1 MVNIAFTWE
10 KVYFE
15 SSCHSHTPMSDPFA
29 LGKSRF
35 FFFCFFSQEPSI
47 VQDISFGTKH
57 RYTMLWWVNKHT
69 ISRCYCT
76 LVCNFTST
84 YMYIVWMPWKALQ
97 NWTNLNN
104 TQVSQMHIYLPPKT
118 KLHGINFKK
127 KGNLWKGH
135 SFTICTDCMGATATV
150 FKTNHYIWC

>member
-15 SSCHSHTPMSDPFA
+15 NSCHSHAPMSAPFA
-29 LGKSRF
+29 LAKIRF
-35 FFFCFFSQEPSI
+35 FPKSSALYKIYFLGQNIGTQCYAELINIRLACGTVLWFVTLQAHTYTSYNYVAANAME
-47 VQDISFGTKH
+47 SF
-57 RYTMLWWVNKHT
+57 
-69 ISRCYCT
+69 
-76 LVCNFTST
+76 
-84 YMYIVWMPWKALQ
+84 A

-104 TQVSQMHIYLPPKT
+104 TQVWQMHIYLPPKIT
-118 KLHGINFKK
+118 LHCINFKK

-135 SFTICTDCMGATATV
+135 SFTICRHCISATATV